1 MDIIELRQDVWGR
14 EVVAGISWD
23 LLWLV
28 AAAALVAITSPLLV
42 SAFLKKAVRPAPG
55 GRRLTRHAP
64 ADRAFHWVMA
74 ASVFVLLITG
84 VLPIL
89 GIRFAWLTIH
99 WVAGIVL
106 TLAVAFH
113 MVRSLFW
120 QDAKS
125 IWVVPRDLG
134 ELRRHPP
141 RAAKYTLAQKSM
153 HLAMAV
159 VVLVVIGTGI
169 LLMTVIDMPWWE
181 RSNWLDESTLGWMFV
196 LHGASTLALVA
207 LIALHVYFALRPE
220 KLFYTRSMIKGW
232 ISENEHRAHHDP
244 ARWLPDETA

>member
-1 MDIIELRQDVWGR
+1 VDFIEHRQDVWGR

-28 AAAALVAITSPLLV
+28 AAAALVAIIAHLLV
-42 SAFLKKAVRPAPG
+42 SAFLQKTARPAPG
-55 GRRLTRHAP
+55 GRRLTRHAA
-64 ADRAFHWVMA
+64 ADRAFHWIMA
-74 ASVFVLLITG
+74 ASVFVLLFTG

-89 GIRFAWLTIH
+89 GVRFAWLTIH
-99 WVAGIVL
+99 WVAGVIL
-106 TLAVAFH
+106 TLAVLFH
-113 MVRSLFW
+113 MVRALFW
-120 QDAKS
+120 QDAGS
-125 IWVVPRDLG
+125 IWVAPRDLA
-134 ELRRHPP
+134 ELRGA
-141 RAAKYTLAQKSM
+141 RAKSGKYSLAQKSM

-159 VVLVVIGTGI
+159 AVLAVIATGVI
-169 LLMTVIDMPWWE
+169 LMTVIDTPWWS

-220 KLFYTRSMIKGW
+220 KLFYTRAMIKGW
-232 ISENEHRAHHDP
+232 ISENELRAHHDP